1 MAKKENVKAVD
12 LRSNSGDRRQ
22 DNGWDL
28 RPETG
33 DRRQNNGDRR
43 RDNAEMR

>member
-1 MAKKENVKAVD
+1 MTKKENVKAVE
-12 LRSNSGDRRQ
+12 LRLNNGDRRQ
-22 DNGWDL
+22 GNSWDL